1 MADQTT
7 PTSTDAKTT
16 PDTKAPEA
24 AIPIA
29 AAPTAA
35 APTAATPAAALPP
48 KPEEVAAKPP
58 TLAEP
63 SAQTSAP
70 DGKLPDAKKDAGA
83 AQVQAKKDAEDQ
95 VGFRGTIPDP
105 TPRENYTVS
114 GVTQGLPTPETN
126 PEQAKAALR
135 GR

>member
-7 PTSTDAKTT
+7 PTITDAKTT
-16 PDTKAPEA
+16 PEVKAPEVSA
-24 AIPIA
+24 AD
-29 AAPTAA
+29 
-35 APTAATPAAALPP
+35 PAAAVLPP

-58 TLAEP
+58 VVAPDAAL
-63 SAQTSAP
+63 TSAP

-126 PEQAKAALR
+126 PEQAKAAQAALR